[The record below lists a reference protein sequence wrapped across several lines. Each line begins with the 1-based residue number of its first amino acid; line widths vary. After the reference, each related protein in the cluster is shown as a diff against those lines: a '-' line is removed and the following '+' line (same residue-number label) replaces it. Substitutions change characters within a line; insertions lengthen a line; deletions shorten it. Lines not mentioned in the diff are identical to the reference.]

1 MSVKKQVLSSCKVK
15 LTFTLDAETFNA
27 ALDYAFQKQVKN
39 LEVPGFRKGK
49 MPRSMFEKRY
59 GEQALYEEAINYA
72 VNQAYVEYLKKS
84 KLNVVNYPELDVDFS
99 TVGKDKKLKFTL
111 EVEVYPTVE
120 LGQYKEIEVEK
131 EKVEVTEEDV
141 NEYVER
147 ILKQHAELEVVEGE
161 SLQNGYTA
169 IFDFEGSVNG
179 VPFEGGKSENYTLEI
194 GSGNFIPGFE
204 EQMVGMN
211 VGEEKT
217 ITVKFPE
224 EYHASDLA
232 GKDADF
238 KLKLHEIKKRVVPTL
253 SDEFVAEE
261 LEIENVK
268 TVEQYKDF
276 VKEVIEKEKTEA
288 SENKFVDDLTNKVLE
303 NAKVEIPQGLIND
316 EVERQVKQ
324 VEAQAKAYGL
334 TTDLLLQYTGAGSLE
349 QYKEAIKPGCEM
361 QIKHRVVYLAIAKAE
376 KIKVSA
382 KDYKNE
388 LKVIAAEIKGTVEE
402 AQARYSK
409 EALTPYLQIKKVS
422 ELVKSTAIVK

>member
-1 MSVKKQVLSSCKVK
+1 MSVKKEVLSSCKVK
-15 LTFTLDAETFNA
+15 LSFTVDAEKFNA
-27 ALDYAFQKQVKN
+27 GLDKAFEKQVKN

-59 GEQALYEEAINYA
+59 GEAALYEDAINFT
-72 VNQAYVEYLKKS
+72 VNEAYVEYLQKS
-84 KLNVVNYPELDVDFS
+84 KLHVVNYPELDVNFK

-131 EKVEVTEEDV
+131 EKVEVSEEDV
-141 NEYVER
+141 NEYIDR
-147 ILKQHAELEVVEGE
+147 ILKQHAELEVVEGKALE
-161 SLQNGYTA
+161 NGHTA

-179 VPFEGGKSENYTLEI
+179 VPFEGGKAENYTLEI

-211 VGEEKT
+211 AGEEKV
-217 ITVKFPE
+217 IAVKFPE
-224 EYHASDLA
+224 DYHAADLA

-238 KLKLHEIKKRVVPTL
+238 KINLHEIKQRVVPTL
-253 SDEFVAEE
+253 TDEFVAEE
-261 LEIENVK
+261 LEIEGVK
-268 TVEQYKDF
+268 TVEAYNNF
-276 VKEVIEKEKTEA
+276 VKEVIEKERTEA
-288 SENKFVDDLTNKVLE
+288 SENKFIDDLTNKVLE
-303 NAKVEIPQGLIND
+303 NAKVEIPQGMIEE
-316 EVERQVKQ
+316 EVERQVRQ

-334 TTDLLLQYTGAGSLE
+334 TTELLLQYTGAGSLE
-349 QYKEAIKPGCEM
+349 AYKEAIKPGCEM
-361 QIKHRVVYLAIAKAE
+361 QIKHRVVFLEIAKAE

-382 KDYKNE
+382 KDYKDE
-388 LKVIAAEIKGTVEE
+388 LKVIAAEIKGTVADAE
-402 AQARYSK
+402 ARYSK

>member
-1 MSVKKQVLSSCKVK
+1 MSVKKEVLSSCKVK
-15 LTFTLDAETFNA
+15 LTFTLGVEKFNA
-27 ALDYAFQKQVKN
+27 ALDKAFEKQVKN

-59 GEQALYEEAINYA
+59 GVEALYEEAINFA
-72 VNQAYVEYLKKS
+72 VNEAYVEYLQKS
-84 KLNVVNYPELDVDFS
+84 KLNVVNYPELDVDFK

-131 EKVEVTEEDV
+131 EKVEVTENDI
-141 NEYVER
+141 NEYVDR
-147 ILKQHAELEVVEGE
+147 ILKQHAELEVVDGE

-179 VPFEGGKSENYTLEI
+179 VPFEGGKAENYTLEI

-204 EQMVGMN
+204 EQMIGMN

-217 ITVKFPE
+217 ISVKFPE
-224 EYHASDLA
+224 EYHANDLA

-238 KLKLHEIKKRVVPTL
+238 KLNLHEIKKRVVPTL
-253 SDEFVAEE
+253 TDEFVAEE

-334 TTDLLLQYTGAGSLE
+334 TTELLLQYTGAGSLE
-349 QYKEAIKPGCEM
+349 EYKEAIKPGCEM

-388 LKVIAAEIKGTVEE
+388 LKVIAEEIKGTVED

>member
-1 MSVKKQVLSSCKVK
+1 MSVKKEVLSSCKVK
-15 LTFTLDAETFNA
+15 LSFTLAVEDFNL
-27 ALDYAFQKQVKN
+27 ALDKAFEKQVKN

-49 MPRSMFEKRY
+49 MPRSIFEKRY
-59 GEQALYEEAINYA
+59 GVEALYEEAINYA
-72 VNQAYVEYLKKS
+72 VNAAYVAYLQKS
-84 KLNVVNYPELDVDFS
+84 KLNVVNFPELDVDFK

-131 EKVEVTEEDV
+131 EKVEVTENDV
-141 NEYVER
+141 TEYIDR

-161 SLQNGYTA
+161 SLQNGHTA

-179 VPFEGGKSENYTLEI
+179 VLFEGGKAENYTLEI

-217 ITVKFPE
+217 ISVKFPE

-238 KLKLHEIKKRVVPTL
+238 KLNLHEIKKRVQPQLT
-253 SDEFVAEE
+253 DEFVAEE

-268 TVEQYKDF
+268 TVEEYKNF
-276 VKEVIEKEKTEA
+276 VKEVIEKERTEA

-334 TTDLLLQYTGAGSLE
+334 TTELLLQYTGAGSLKD
-349 QYKEAIKPGCEM
+349 YKEAIKPGCEM

-376 KIKVSA
+376 KIKVTA
-382 KDYKNE
+382 KDYKDE
-388 LKVIAAEIKGTVEE
+388 LKVIANEIKGTVEE
-402 AQARYSK
+402 AAAKYSK

-422 ELVKSTAIVK
+422 DLVKSTAIVK

>member
-1 MSVKKQVLSSCKVK
+1 MSVKKEVLSSCKVK
-15 LTFTLDAETFNA
+15 LSFTVDAEKFNA
-27 ALDYAFQKQVKN
+27 ALDKAFDKQVKN

-49 MPRSMFEKRY
+49 MPRAMFEKRY
-59 GEQALYEEAINYA
+59 GVEALYEEAINFA
-72 VNQAYVEYLKKS
+72 VNEAYVAYLQKS
-84 KLNVVNYPELDVDFS
+84 KLNVVNYPELDVDFKS
-99 TVGKDKKLKFTL
+99 VGKDKKLKFTL

-131 EKVEVTEEDV
+131 EKVEVSEEDV
-141 NEYVER
+141 NEYIDR

-179 VPFEGGKSENYTLEI
+179 VPFEGGKAENYTLEI

-217 ITVKFPE
+217 ISVKFPE

-238 KLKLHEIKKRVVPTL
+238 KLNLHEIKKRVVPTL

-268 TVEQYKDF
+268 TVEEYKNF

-382 KDYKNE
+382 KDYKEE
-388 LKVIAAEIKGTVEE
+388 LKVIANEIKGTVEE

>member
-1 MSVKKQVLSSCKVK
+1 MSVKKEVLSSCKVK
-15 LTFTLDAETFNA
+15 LSFTLAVEDFNL
-27 ALDYAFQKQVKN
+27 ALDKAFEKQVKN

-49 MPRSMFEKRY
+49 MPRSIFEKRY
-59 GEQALYEEAINYA
+59 GVEALYEEAINYA
-72 VNQAYVEYLKKS
+72 VNAAYVAYLQKS
-84 KLNVVNYPELDVDFS
+84 KLNVVNFPELDVDFK

-131 EKVEVTEEDV
+131 EKVEVTENDV
-141 NEYVER
+141 TEYIDR

-161 SLQNGYTA
+161 SLQNGHTA

-179 VPFEGGKSENYTLEI
+179 VLFEGGKAENYTLEI

-217 ITVKFPE
+217 ISVKFPE

-238 KLKLHEIKKRVVPTL
+238 KLNLHEIKKRVQPQLT
-253 SDEFVAEE
+253 DEFVAEE

-268 TVEQYKDF
+268 TVEEYKNF
-276 VKEVIEKEKTEA
+276 VKEVIEKERTEA
-288 SENKFVDDLTNKVLE
+288 SENKFIDDLTNKVLE

-334 TTDLLLQYTGAGSLE
+334 TTELLLQYTGAGSLE
-349 QYKEAIKPGCEM
+349 DYKEAIKPGCEM
-361 QIKHRVVYLAIAKAE
+361 QIKHRVVYLAIAEAE

-382 KDYKNE
+382 KDYKDE
-388 LKVIAAEIKGTVEE
+388 LKVIANEIKGTVEE
-402 AQARYSK
+402 AAAKYSK

-422 ELVKSTAIVK
+422 DLVKSTAIVK

>member
-1 MSVKKQVLSSCKVK
+1 
-15 LTFTLDAETFNA
+15 
-27 ALDYAFQKQVKN
+27 
-39 LEVPGFRKGK
+39 
-49 MPRSMFEKRY
+49 
-59 GEQALYEEAINYA
+59 
-72 VNQAYVEYLKKS
+72 
-84 KLNVVNYPELDVDFS
+84 
-99 TVGKDKKLKFTL
+99 
-111 EVEVYPTVE
+111 
-120 LGQYKEIEVEK
+120 
-131 EKVEVTEEDV
+131 
-141 NEYVER
+141 
-147 ILKQHAELEVVEGE
+147 
-161 SLQNGYTA
+161 
-169 IFDFEGSVNG
+169 
-179 VPFEGGKSENYTLEI
+179 
-194 GSGNFIPGFE
+194 
-204 EQMVGMN
+204 MVGMN
-211 VGEEKT
+211 IGEEKT

-232 GKDADF
+232 GKDAEF
-238 KLKLHEIKKRVVPTL
+238 KLNLHEIKKRVVPTL
-253 SDEFVAEE
+253 TDEFVAEE

-268 TVEQYKDF
+268 TVEEYKNL

-382 KDYKNE
+382 KDYKDE
-388 LKVIAAEIKGTVEE
+388 LKVIAGEIKGTVEE
-402 AQARYSK
+402 AQAKYSK

>member
-1 MSVKKQVLSSCKVK
+1 MSVKKVVLSSCKVK
-15 LTFTLDAETFNA
+15 LSFTLNPEEFNV
-27 ALDYAFQKQVKN
+27 ALDKAFEKQVKN

-49 MPRSMFEKRY
+49 MPRSIFEKRY
-59 GEQALYEEAINYA
+59 GVEALYEEAINYA
-72 VNQAYVEYLKKS
+72 VNQAYVAYLTKS
-84 KLNVVNYPELDVDFS
+84 KLNVVNYPELDVDFK

-131 EKVEVTEEDV
+131 EKVEVTENDI
-141 NEYVER
+141 NEYVDR
-147 ILKQHAELEVVEGE
+147 ILKQHAELEVVDGE

-179 VPFEGGKSENYTLEI
+179 VPFEGGKAENYTLEI

-204 EQMVGMN
+204 EQMIGMN

-217 ITVKFPE
+217 ISVKFPE
-224 EYHASDLA
+224 EYHANDLA

-238 KLKLHEIKKRVVPTL
+238 KLNLHEIKKRVVPTL
-253 SDEFVAEE
+253 TDEFVAEE

-334 TTDLLLQYTGAGSLE
+334 TTELLLQYTGAGSLE
-349 QYKEAIKPGCEM
+349 EYKEAIKPGCEM

-388 LKVIAAEIKGTVEE
+388 LKVIAEEIKGTVED

>member
-1 MSVKKQVLSSCKVK
+1 MSVKKEVLSSCKVK
-15 LTFTLDAETFNA
+15 LSFTLAVEDFNL
-27 ALDYAFQKQVKN
+27 ALDKAFEKQVKN

-49 MPRSMFEKRY
+49 MPRSIFEKRY
-59 GEQALYEEAINYA
+59 GVEALYEEAINYA
-72 VNQAYVEYLKKS
+72 VNAAYVAYLQKS
-84 KLNVVNYPELDVDFS
+84 KLNVVNFPELDVDFK

-131 EKVEVTEEDV
+131 EKVEVTENDV
-141 NEYVER
+141 TEYIDR

-161 SLQNGYTA
+161 SLQNGHTA

-179 VPFEGGKSENYTLEI
+179 VLFEGGKAENYTLEI

-217 ITVKFPE
+217 ISVKFPE

-238 KLKLHEIKKRVVPTL
+238 KLNLHEIKKRVQPQLT
-253 SDEFVAEE
+253 DEFVAEE

-268 TVEQYKDF
+268 TVEEYKNF
-276 VKEVIEKEKTEA
+276 VKEVIEKERTEA

-334 TTDLLLQYTGAGSLE
+334 TTELLLQYTGAGSLE
-349 QYKEAIKPGCEM
+349 DYKEAIKPGCEM

-376 KIKVSA
+376 KIKVTA
-382 KDYKNE
+382 KDYKDE
-388 LKVIAAEIKGTVEE
+388 LKVIANEIKGTVEE
-402 AQARYSK
+402 AAAKYSK

-422 ELVKSTAIVK
+422 DLVKSTAIVK

>member
-1 MSVKKQVLSSCKVK
+1 MSVKKEVLSSCKVK
-15 LTFTLDAETFNA
+15 LSFTLKPEEFSA
-27 ALDYAFQKQVKN
+27 AMDKAFEKQVKD

-49 MPRSMFEKRY
+49 MPRSIFEKRY
-59 GEQALYEEAINYA
+59 GEAALYEEAINYA
-72 VNQAYVEYLKKS
+72 VNQAYIAYLQKS
-84 KLNVVNYPELDVDFS
+84 KLNVVNYPELDVNFK
-99 TVGKDKKLKFTL
+99 TVGKGKKLKFTL

-141 NEYVER
+141 NEYVDR

-238 KLKLHEIKKRVVPTL
+238 KLKLHEIKKRVVPALT
-253 SDEFVAEE
+253 DEFVAEE

-382 KDYKNE
+382 KDYKEE
-388 LKVIAAEIKGTVEE
+388 LKVIAGEIKGTVEE